1 MDYVKPVDLAATM
14 LDTGRKKLALGP
26 AELVTRGAL
35 AGSILAC
42 ATSLAFTGAMQ
53 TGQPLVG
60 ALIFPVGLVL
70 IVLLGLDLVTG
81 SFGITA
87 LPVFNREGSGSA
99 LLANW
104 GFVFL
109 GNLIGSLVYGGLLAI
124 VLTNM
129 GSTPASGIA
138 ATLVKVAEAKTIGY
152 SAHGFA
158 GLVTVFV
165 KAMLCNWMVCLA
177 IVAAMTS
184 HSTIGKIAAGWLPVF
199 IFFAQGFEHS
209 VVNMFVIPTGMLLG
223 AKVTL
228 TDWWVWNQI
237 PVTLGNLVGGFVFTG
252 LALYVTH
259 KPPID
264 AAAPLS
270 MPAQVPAE

>member
-87 LPVFNREGSGSA
+87 LPVFNREASGSA

-138 ATLVKVAEAKTIGY
+138 ATLVKVAEAKTIG
-152 SAHGFA
+152 
-158 GLVTVFV
+158 
-165 KAMLCNWMVCLA
+165 
-177 IVAAMTS
+177 
-184 HSTIGKIAAGWLPVF
+184 
-199 IFFAQGFEHS
+199 
-209 VVNMFVIPTGMLLG
+209 
-223 AKVTL
+223 
-228 TDWWVWNQI
+228 
-237 PVTLGNLVGGFVFTG
+237 
-252 LALYVTH
+252 
-259 KPPID
+259 
-264 AAAPLS
+264 
-270 MPAQVPAE
+270 